1 MEFRDNRNFFFQINK
16 FKKNGKILSNFLWFF
31 LTSHFLV
38 QKIFKKSFN
47 SLKMPSVEKY
57 LALQIIIKRFDVHPS
72 INTITWCWTKVF
84 DFAKNILHQNQTIIL
99 CLEYR
104 SEYINHYYRT
114 MSNKSVKFC
123 QKYQSL
129 PWNNIHTALRSDDD
143 VHFSL
148 ISLEWSWNS
157 FICVS
162 LMNHSGSSR
171 TPEPFVF
178 ILNMECLEGWNERK
192 MRNQIS
198 SGV

>member
-1 MEFRDNRNFFFQINK
+1 MPNVENILHY
-16 FKKNGKILSNFLWFF
+16 KIIVQVSNVL
-31 LTSHFLV
+31 
-38 QKIFKKSFN
+38 
-47 SLKMPSVEKY
+47 PSVNLVIE
-57 LALQIIIKRFDVHPS
+57 
-72 INTITWCWTKVF
+72 CWTKVF
-84 DFAKNILHQNQTIIL
+84 DFTKNILHPNLTIIL
-99 CLEYR
+99 YLEYW

-123 QKYQSL
+123 QKCQSL
-129 PWNNIHTALRSDDD
+129 PWNNVHKALRSDDD